1 VKNNDKAQIAYDTPN
16 RVGDSLF
23 HHVHVV
29 GVKMTLETVKMQRL
43 KLPLS
48 GEIDIKYYGDDKFGT
63 VMGHELDAPIYDYP
77 AMRWLSEHVR
87 QAVDHKFDQVMMVT
101 GLERVGKTSLTMGLA
116 DQMDVNGD
124 FPLENLAFTAKEMIS
139 IINRCKPLDVVV
151 LDEAGAA
158 MFSEEWM
165 TREQRDLVKVFQT
178 MGIRNLKLILVLP
191 HRGLLNFHLRNRRL
205 HYWLHCYSMGYAR
218 GWCRMRKAVPN
229 EFQIET
235 WFEPVFTFKF
245 PDYQTLGEKQKAKWD
260 TYEKRKWEFV
270 GLGVQEHESVPERQH
285 RSRLY
290 KTILALADEKMP
302 YAKIGTITGLSESAI
317 QRMVSDARRHPEKYS
332 GAR

>member
-1 VKNNDKAQIAYDTPN
+1 
-16 RVGDSLF
+16 
-23 HHVHVV
+23 
-29 GVKMTLETVKMQRL
+29 
-43 KLPLS
+43 
-48 GEIDIKYYGDDKFGT
+48 
-63 VMGHELDAPIYDYP
+63 
-77 AMRWLSEHVR
+77 
-87 QAVDHKFDQVMMVT
+87 
-101 GLERVGKTSLTMGLA
+101 
-116 DQMDVNGD
+116 
-124 FPLENLAFTAKEMIS
+124 
-139 IINRCKPLDVVV
+139 
-151 LDEAGAA
+151 
-158 MFSEEWM
+158 
-165 TREQRDLVKVFQT
+165 
-178 MGIRNLKLILVLP
+178 
-191 HRGLLNFHLRNRRL
+191 
-205 HYWLHCYSMGYAR
+205 MGYAR